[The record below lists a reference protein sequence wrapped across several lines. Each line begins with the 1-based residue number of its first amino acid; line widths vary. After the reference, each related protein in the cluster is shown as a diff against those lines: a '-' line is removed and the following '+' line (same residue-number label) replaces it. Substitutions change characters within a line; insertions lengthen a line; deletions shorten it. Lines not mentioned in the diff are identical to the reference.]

1 MLQFLRRR
9 FVFFLFTYLLS
20 SLMIF
25 LLLRVL
31 PGDPAR
37 VIAGGR
43 EATDAQVEEIRDKL
57 GLNAPM
63 PQQYLTWLGDFLRG
77 DWGETIAFRGARNRE
92 LITERT
98 VNSARLAA
106 VALLLSVPISLV
118 LGVIA
123 GLSENKLPDIIIS
136 LLTLSVVSLPEFVTG
151 LFLINVVALRWGR
164 SQLAEAL
171 GWWFPASSAV
181 PANAAFSEMLPY
193 LWLPAIAATLVL
205 LAYISRLTRAGVIEE
220 LKRDYVRAAA
230 LKGIAWRTVIWR
242 HVLRNALLPT
252 VTVIALSIT
261 WLISGLVV
269 IEVVFGFPGLGSLL
283 IAAIERRDLLL
294 AQAIIMVT
302 VTIILFANLFAD
314 LALRAA
320 EPAGPAGV
328 TLLRDQGKSSRKS
341 PWRGRTRL
349 KSRRSKV
356 AMRVISKRSAI
367 AIMQQSTMSSSASA
381 YLETISRTRCKSVN
395 SRGANC
401 ASNCAK

>member
-1 MLQFLRRR
+1 MLHFLRRR
-9 FVFFLFTYLLS
+9 LVFFFFTYLLS

-43 EATDAQVEEIRDKL
+43 EATEAQVEEIRDQL
-57 GLNAPM
+57 GLNAPL
-63 PQQYLTWLGDFLRG
+63 PQQYATWLGDFLRG
-77 DWGETIAFRGARNRE
+77 EWGETIAFRGARNRE

-151 LFLINVVALRWGR
+151 LFLINIVALRWGR

-181 PANAAFSEMLPY
+181 PANASFGEMLPS
-193 LWLPAIAATLVL
+193 LWLPAIAATLVM

-220 LKRDYVRAAA
+220 LKRDYVRTAA

-294 AQAIIMVT
+294 VQAIVMVT

-314 LALRAA
+314 MAYALLN
-320 EPAGPAGV
+320 P
-328 TLLRDQGKSSRKS
+328 
-341 PWRGRTRL
+341 
-349 KSRRSKV
+349 
-356 AMRVISKRSAI
+356 RVELS
-367 AIMQQSTMSSSASA
+367 
-381 YLETISRTRCKSVN
+381 
-395 SRGANC
+395 
-401 ASNCAK
+401 

>member
-1 MLQFLRRR
+1 MLHFLRRR
-9 FVFFLFTYLLS
+9 FIFFFFTYLLS

-43 EATDAQVEEIRDKL
+43 EATEAQVEEIRAQL
-57 GLNAPM
+57 GLNAAM

-77 DWGETIAFRGARNRE
+77 EWGETIAFRGARNRQ
-92 LITERT
+92 LISERA

-123 GLSENKLPDIIIS
+123 GLSENKLPDILIS

-151 LFLINVVALRWGR
+151 LFLINIVSLRWGR
-164 SQLAEAL
+164 GALAEAL
-171 GWWFPASSAV
+171 GWWFPSSSAV
-181 PANAAFSEMLPY
+181 PANASFSEMLPA

-220 LKRDYVRAAA
+220 LKRDYVRTAA

-252 VTVIALSIT
+252 ITVIAISIT

-294 AQAIIMVT
+294 AQAIVMVT

-314 LALRAA
+314 MAYALLN
-320 EPAGPAGV
+320 P
-328 TLLRDQGKSSRKS
+328 
-341 PWRGRTRL
+341 
-349 KSRRSKV
+349 
-356 AMRVISKRSAI
+356 RVELS
-367 AIMQQSTMSSSASA
+367 
-381 YLETISRTRCKSVN
+381 
-395 SRGANC
+395 
-401 ASNCAK
+401 

>member
-1 MLQFLRRR
+1 MLHFLRRR
-9 FVFFLFTYLLS
+9 FLFFFFTYLLS
-20 SLMIF
+20 SLMVF

-43 EATDAQVEEIRDKL
+43 EATEAQVAEIRDEL
-57 GLNAPM
+57 GLNAPL
-63 PQQYLTWLGDFLRG
+63 PQQYVTWLGDFLRG
-77 DWGETIAFRGARNRE
+77 DWGETIAFRGALNRE
-92 LITERT
+92 LVSERA

-123 GLSENKLPDIIIS
+123 GLSENKLPDIVIS

-151 LFLINVVALRWGR
+151 LFLINIVALRWGR
-164 SQLAEAL
+164 GALAEAL

-181 PANAAFSEMLPY
+181 PANASFSEMLPA

-220 LKRDYVRAAA
+220 LKRDYVRSAA

-261 WLISGLVV
+261 WLVSGLVV

-294 AQAIIMVT
+294 VQAIVMVT
-302 VTIILFANLFAD
+302 VTIILFANLAAD
-314 LALRAA
+314 LAYA
-320 EPAGPAGV
+320 
-328 TLLRDQGKSSRKS
+328 LLN
-341 PWRGRTRL
+341 P
-349 KSRRSKV
+349 
-356 AMRVISKRSAI
+356 RVELS
-367 AIMQQSTMSSSASA
+367 
-381 YLETISRTRCKSVN
+381 
-395 SRGANC
+395 
-401 ASNCAK
+401 

>member
-1 MLQFLRRR
+1 MLHFLRRR
-9 FVFFLFTYLLS
+9 FVFFFFTYLLS

-43 EATDAQVEEIRDKL
+43 EATEAQVEEIRDQL

-63 PQQYLTWLGDFLRG
+63 PQQYMTWLGDFLRG
-77 DWGETIAFRGARNRE
+77 EWGETIAFRGARNRE
-92 LITERT
+92 LISERT

-123 GLSENKLPDIIIS
+123 GLSENKLPDILIS

-151 LFLINVVALRWGR
+151 LFLINIVALRWGR
-164 SQLAEAL
+164 GALAEAL

-181 PANAAFSEMLPY
+181 PANASFSEMLPA
-193 LWLPAIAATLVL
+193 LWLPAFAATLVL

-220 LKRDYVRAAA
+220 LKRDYVRTAA

-252 VTVIALSIT
+252 ITVIALSIT

-294 AQAIIMVT
+294 VQAIVMVT

-314 LALRAA
+314 MVYALLN
-320 EPAGPAGV
+320 P
-328 TLLRDQGKSSRKS
+328 
-341 PWRGRTRL
+341 
-349 KSRRSKV
+349 
-356 AMRVISKRSAI
+356 RVELS
-367 AIMQQSTMSSSASA
+367 
-381 YLETISRTRCKSVN
+381 
-395 SRGANC
+395 
-401 ASNCAK
+401 

>member
-1 MLQFLRRR
+1 MLHFVRRR
-9 FVFFLFTYLLS
+9 LVFFFFTYLLS

-57 GLNAPM
+57 GLNAPV

-123 GLSENKLPDIIIS
+123 GLSENKLPDILIS

-151 LFLINVVALRWGR
+151 LFLINIVALRWGR
-164 SQLAEAL
+164 GQLAEAL

-181 PANAAFSEMLPY
+181 PANASFGEMLPA
-193 LWLPAIAATLVL
+193 LWLPAFAATLVM

-220 LKRDYVRAAA
+220 LKRDYVRTAA

-252 VTVIALSIT
+252 ITVIALSIT

-294 AQAIIMVT
+294 VQAIVMVT
-302 VTIILFANLFAD
+302 VTIILIANLFAD
-314 LALRAA
+314 LAYA
-320 EPAGPAGV
+320 
-328 TLLRDQGKSSRKS
+328 LLNPRV
-341 PWRGRTRL
+341 RL
-349 KSRRSKV
+349 
-356 AMRVISKRSAI
+356 
-367 AIMQQSTMSSSASA
+367 
-381 YLETISRTRCKSVN
+381 E
-395 SRGANC
+395 
-401 ASNCAK
+401 

>member
-1 MLQFLRRR
+1 MLHFLRRR
-9 FVFFLFTYLLS
+9 FVFFFFTYLLS

-43 EATDAQVEEIRDKL
+43 EATEAQVEEIRDQL

-63 PQQYLTWLGDFLRG
+63 PQQYVTWLGDFLRG
-77 DWGETIAFRGARNRE
+77 EWGETIAFRGALNRQ
-92 LITERT
+92 LISERT

-123 GLSENKLPDIIIS
+123 GLSENKLPDILIS

-151 LFLINVVALRWGR
+151 LFLINIVALRWGR

-181 PANAAFSEMLPY
+181 PANASFSQMLPA
-193 LWLPAIAATLVL
+193 LWLPAFAATLVM

-220 LKRDYVRAAA
+220 LKRDYVRTAA

-294 AQAIIMVT
+294 VQAIVMVT
-302 VTIILFANLFAD
+302 VTIILFTNLCAD
-314 LALRAA
+314 LAYA
-320 EPAGPAGV
+320 
-328 TLLRDQGKSSRKS
+328 LLNPRV
-341 PWRGRTRL
+341 RL
-349 KSRRSKV
+349 
-356 AMRVISKRSAI
+356 
-367 AIMQQSTMSSSASA
+367 
-381 YLETISRTRCKSVN
+381 E
-395 SRGANC
+395 
-401 ASNCAK
+401 

>member
-1 MLQFLRRR
+1 MLHFLRRR
-9 FVFFLFTYLLS
+9 FVFFFFTYLLS

-43 EATDAQVEEIRDKL
+43 EATEAQVEEIRDRL
-57 GLNAPM
+57 GLNAAM

-77 DWGETIAFRGARNRE
+77 EWGETIAFRGARNRQ
-92 LITERT
+92 LISERA

-123 GLSENKLPDIIIS
+123 GLSENKLPDILIS

-151 LFLINVVALRWGR
+151 LFLINIVSLRWGR
-164 SQLAEAL
+164 GALAEAL

-181 PANAAFSEMLPY
+181 PANASFSEMLPA

-220 LKRDYVRAAA
+220 LKRDYVRTAA

-252 VTVIALSIT
+252 ITVIAISIT

-294 AQAIIMVT
+294 AQAIVMVT

-314 LALRAA
+314 MAYALLNPR
-320 EPAGPAGV
+320 V
-328 TLLRDQGKSSRKS
+328 
-341 PWRGRTRL
+341 RL
-349 KSRRSKV
+349 
-356 AMRVISKRSAI
+356 
-367 AIMQQSTMSSSASA
+367 
-381 YLETISRTRCKSVN
+381 E
-395 SRGANC
+395 
-401 ASNCAK
+401 